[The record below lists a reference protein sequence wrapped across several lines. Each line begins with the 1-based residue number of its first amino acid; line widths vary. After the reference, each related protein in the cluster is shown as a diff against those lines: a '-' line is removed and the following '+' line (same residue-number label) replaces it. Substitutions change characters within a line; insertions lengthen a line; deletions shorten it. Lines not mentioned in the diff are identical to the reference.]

1 MVNAPRNDDAPAA
14 GEPALRV
21 IRGDAA
27 PEELAAIIAVLMS
40 RPDDDEPPP
49 AAPRPAWSDRSALLR
64 HPVHPSPVAWRR
76 SGLPG

>member
-1 MVNAPRNDDAPAA
+1 MVNKPDAPAA

-40 RPDDDEPPP
+40 RPEDDEPPP
-49 AAPRPAWSDRSALLR
+49 TPERSAWSDRSASLR
-64 HPVHPSPVAWRR
+64 QPVHAGHGAWRR
-76 SGLPG
+76 SGLPS